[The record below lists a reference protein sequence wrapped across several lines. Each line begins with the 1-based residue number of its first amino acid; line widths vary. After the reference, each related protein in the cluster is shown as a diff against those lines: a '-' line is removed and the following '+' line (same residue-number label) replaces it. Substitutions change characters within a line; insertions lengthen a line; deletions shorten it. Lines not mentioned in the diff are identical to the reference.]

1 MTVNECLQ
9 GERVYPCARDTLPS
23 GFRLPLVYKQISLE
37 GLPYH
42 LVNQPRSQGSLLP
55 APRSKLSRSVG
66 RVGENP
72 GNEVA
77 GQLYQFYCRVSSWV
91 TSFVTSNT

>member
-1 MTVNECLQ
+1 MTVNDCLQ
-9 GERVYPCARDTLPS
+9 GERVYSCARVTLPS
-23 GFRLPLVYKQISLE
+23 GFRLALVYKQISLE

-42 LVNQPRSQGSLLP
+42 PVNQHRSQGSFLP
-55 APRSKLSRSVG
+55 ALRSKLSRSVG

-72 GNEVA
+72 GNEVT
-77 GQLYQFYCRVSSWV
+77 GQLRRVSSCV